1 MYKKPMRPLPPL
13 NALRAFEA
21 AARHLSFRR
30 AAEELHVTPAA
41 ISHQIKGLEEFLGI
55 NLFRRLPRAVIL
67 TEEAQMVLPLVTEA
81 FERLSDAVSLLSDA
95 ETSGT
100 LTVSVAPTFA
110 ERWLVRRLA
119 QFSEHYPD
127 IDVRVDATN
136 QVRDFERDD
145 IDIAVRHGP
154 GDYPGLRVE
163 RLFGH
168 HMIPVCHP
176 RLLDGPYPLRKPSDL
191 QHHTLLHVDWGHL
204 ALRADWPMWLAS
216 MGVKNVDTTRGMVF
230 TVESMAIAAAVQGD
244 GVALAAVYA
253 VEREMN
259 DGLLVAPFPQS
270 MCSNLG
276 FWLVEPARRATR
288 PKVEAFR
295 RWILEQTQA
304 LRNGD
309 GG

>member
-1 MYKKPMRPLPPL
+1 MYKGVMKTLPPL

-41 ISHQIKGLEEFLGI
+41 ISHQIKGLEDFLGVI
-55 NLFRRLPRAVIL
+55 LFRRLPRAVIL
-67 TEEAQMVLPLVTEA
+67 TDEAQRALPLISEA
-81 FERLSDAVSLLSDA
+81 FERLNDAVALFNDT
-95 ETSGT
+95 ETSGP

-119 QFSEHYPD
+119 HFSALHPD

-136 QVRDFERDD
+136 QVRDLERDG
-145 IDIAVRHGP
+145 IDVAVRHGP
-154 GDYPGLRVE
+154 GEYPGLRVE

-176 RLLDGPYPLRKPSDL
+176 RLLDGPHPLREPSDL
-191 QHHTLLHVDWGHL
+191 RHHTLLHVDWGHL

-216 MGVKNVDTTRGMVF
+216 MGVEDVDTTRGMVF
-230 TVESMAIAAAVQGD
+230 TVESMAIASAVQGD
-244 GVALAAVYA
+244 GVALASVYA

-259 DGLLVAPFPQS
+259 DGLLVAPFPKS
-270 MCSNLG
+270 MSADIG
-276 FWLVEPARRATR
+276 FWLVEPARRTSR
-288 PKVEAFR
+288 VKVEAFR
-295 RWILEQTQA
+295 RWILEETQDF
-304 LRNGD
+304 RNGD
-309 GG
+309 DG